1 MNFGESA
8 SSVSPGWR
16 LWLEKVESSKFLSF
30 DSPSTVKQDKPSSLC
45 ILPMRDVR
53 FVCLVDSLSSQLMT
67 EKVKE
72 TGEQAV
78 SQRGTEQLVET
89 ITLLFPGVLHITFL
103 ESLSADKT
111 CGTLR

>member
-1 MNFGESA
+1 
-8 SSVSPGWR
+8 
-16 LWLEKVESSKFLSF
+16 
-30 DSPSTVKQDKPSSLC
+30 
-45 ILPMRDVR
+45 MRDVH
-53 FVCLVDSLSSQLMT
+53 FVYLVDSLSSQLMT

-72 TGEQAV
+72 KQVETGEQAV
-78 SQRGTEQLVET
+78 SQHGTEQLVET